1 MGRLL
6 DILAE
11 GHNTWMELAQSIG
24 CGERSADVVQDMYIR
39 MYKYEDRAQEFIDDG
54 KLTGCNIYLVL
65 RSVWIDMI
73 RNDKEATLYD
83 DCVLDEQIPDEDAGL
98 LQGINA
104 KIGKLQM
111 NEQFIED
118 ISDEDIRFAV
128 YEEMAKWHWYDKAL
142 FDLYMGSDMTM
153 RDIAKATGISLTS
166 IYNTLKNGKEKIKKA
181 LDRVR

>member
-6 DILAE
+6 DIIAE
-11 GHNTWMELAQSIG
+11 GHDTWMELAQSIG
-24 CGERSADVVQDMYIR
+24 CGEHSADVVQDMYLR
-39 MYKYEDRAQEFIDDG
+39 MYKYESRAQEFIDDG

-73 RNDKEATLYD
+73 RNNKEATLRD
-83 DCVLDEQIPDEDAGL
+83 DCVIEERNIDEVDPMIER
-98 LQGINA
+98 INA

-118 ISDEDIRFAV
+118 ISDEDIRYAV
-128 YEEMAKWHWYDKAL
+128 YEEMARWHWYDKAL

-166 IYNTLKNGKEKIKKA
+166 IYNTLKNGKEKTKKA
-181 LDRVR
+181 IERSR